1 MRVASAL
8 VSVLALAGTGAAK
21 VSRRAADEGGA
32 RPSDDTAVAP
42 KKFILELEQGADKD
56 AVVQQLQAVPGS
68 KVIKVFDSS
77 VFKGI
82 AVESDTE
89 NTDSLEAIVPVVK
102 AWHSTRIQL
111 APVVTEESFSDDAK
125 ALNYSIHWMTG
136 VDKLHKQG
144 ILGKGVKVGVVDTGT
159 DYTHPALGGCFG
171 EGCKVASGYD
181 FVGDD
186 TNWPY
191 PGEERQPDAD
201 PRDAIGHG
209 THVSGIIAGKSTE
222 FTGVAPEASIF
233 SYKVFGPNEGTS
245 EEVLIEAFL
254 RAFDDGVD
262 IITASVGSV
271 GGWSDN
277 AWALVASRIVE
288 QGVVVTIAAGNSGEL
303 GAFFPSSG
311 AAGKE
316 VLAVG
321 SADASVVS
329 ARQFAGTFNL
339 DGQSNRTI
347 LGYRPAQDPFP
358 AEIVG
363 WPIVPITLD
372 INVENDACE
381 PLPEGLNFTGTV
393 PLVRFDEGC
402 GDSVRQRWV
411 QERGAKYMLFY
422 MTDRPIVGFSG
433 LGWVQSSWGLLSKDA
448 GEAIVKTVIAGG
460 NVTADFSL
468 DQNSNYV
475 AMYNAGGGKPSQFT
489 SWGGTFD
496 LELKPDITAPGG
508 RIFAPFPGNRYRDL
522 SGTSMACPYVA
533 GVAALYIG
541 AHGGRSTH
549 GAGFAKALHA
559 RIVASGRAVP
569 WSDGT
574 NKDFGFWAPPIQV
587 GSGLVDA
594 VSVLNATSQ
603 LSGETKFALND
614 THHFSRYHQVDIT
627 NTGATELEYAFKVQD
642 AAGFE
647 AYWTADA
654 ADAGITLVP
663 RVKDLVEIQPFRIGA
678 PVSVPSGTFKIGPGQ
693 TKTAKFSFDIPQ
705 GLNTTRLPVFS
716 GKILI
721 SSSAGDVLSVPYYG
735 VGGSVKHSIVD
746 MYYTSLGYPRA
757 VSGVNRTSLAD
768 KSSFTF
774 DLSLEKQDFVKFQV
788 ALTWGTRELRW
799 DVFESTYQEREWAY
813 PPVVSQ
819 NKYVGSVAS
828 FDVYNSVNY
837 PVFDPATDSVNNTI
851 SYPLR
856 DHPRDAPYES
866 WWLGKLADGS
876 QIKPGKYRWRIAA
889 LKPFGNP
896 KASDNWDIFETP
908 EIEVLPLIGGNSTA
922 PLHHR
927 TL

>member
-8 VSVLALAGTGAAK
+8 VSVLALAGMGVAK
-21 VSRRAADEGGA
+21 VSRRAVDEDV
-32 RPSDDTAVAP
+32 RPSNDTVVTP
-42 KKFILELEQGADKD
+42 KKFILELEEGADKD
-56 AVVQQLQAVPGS
+56 AVVQQLQARPGS
-68 KVIKVFDSS
+68 KILKVFDSS
-77 VFKGI
+77 IFKGI
-82 AVESDTE
+82 AVESDSE
-89 NTDSLEAIVPVVK
+89 NTDSLEALVPVVK

-111 APVVTEESFSDDAK
+111 APVVTGDSFSDDAK

-136 VDKLHKQG
+136 VDKLHEQG

-159 DYTHPALGGCFG
+159 EYTHPALGGCFG
-171 EGCKVASGYD
+171 EGCKVAAGYD
-181 FVGDD
+181 FVGY
-186 TNWPY
+186 WPY
-191 PGEERQPDAD
+191 PGEERQPDED
-201 PRDAIGHG
+201 PMDQAGHG
-209 THVSGIIAGKSTE
+209 THVAGIIAGKSTE
-222 FTGVAPEASIF
+222 FTGVAPEATIY
-233 SYKVFGPNEGTS
+233 SYKVFGPNEGTG

-262 IITASVGSV
+262 IITASVGST

-288 QGVVVTIAAGNSGEL
+288 QGVVVTIAAGNSGDV
-303 GAFFPSSG
+303 GPFFASSG

-321 SADASVVS
+321 SADASIVS
-329 ARQFAGTFNL
+329 ARQFAGTFSL

-347 LGYRPAQDPFP
+347 LGYRPAEDLFP

-363 WPIVPITLD
+363 WPIVPITLN
-372 INVENDACE
+372 ISVENDACE
-381 PLPEGLNFTGTV
+381 PLPEGLNLNGTI

-402 GDSVRQRWV
+402 QDYIRQRWV
-411 QERGAKYMLFY
+411 QERGARFMLFY
-422 MTDRPIVGFSG
+422 LTDRPVVGFSG
-433 LGWVQSSWGLLSKDA
+433 SGWAQSKWGLLSKDA

-468 DQNSNYV
+468 DQNSKYV

-489 SWGGTFD
+489 SWGGTFE

-508 RIFAPFPGNRYRDL
+508 RIFAPYTGKRYRDL

-533 GVAALYIG
+533 GVAALYIS

-559 RIVASGRAVP
+559 RIVASGRAIP

-574 NKDFGFWAPPIQV
+574 TKDFGFWAPPIQV
-587 GSGLVDA
+587 GTGIIDA

-627 NTGATELEYAFKVQD
+627 NTGTTELEYVFKVQD

-647 AYWTADA
+647 SYWTAEA
-654 ADAGITLVP
+654 ANAGTIAVP
-663 RVKDLVEIQPFRIGA
+663 RIKDLVEIEPFKIGT
-678 PVSVPSGTFKIGPGQ
+678 PVSVPSGTFKVGPGQ

-705 GLNTTRLPVFS
+705 GLNATRLPIFS

-735 VGGSVKHSIVD
+735 VGGSIKHEIAD
-746 MYYTSLGYPRA
+746 MYYTSMGYPRV
-757 VSGVNRTSLAD
+757 VSSVNRTLLSE
-768 KSSFTF
+768 KSSFNF
-774 DLSLEKQDFVKFQV
+774 DLSLEKQDFVKLQV

-799 DVFESTYQEREWAY
+799 DIFQPTYQEREWVY
-813 PPVVSQ
+813 PPVIGQ
-819 NKYVGSVAS
+819 NKYIGSVAS
-828 FDVYNSVNY
+828 FNVYNSVNY

-851 SYPLR
+851 SYPLQDQSR
-856 DHPRDAPYES
+856 DSPYES

-876 QIKPGKYRWRIAA
+876 QIKPGKYKWRIAA

-896 KASDNWDIFETP
+896 KASDNWEIYETP
-908 EIEVLPLIGGNSTA
+908 VIEVLPLTGGNSTA
-922 PLHHR
+922 SPRHR

>member
-21 VSRRAADEGGA
+21 VSRRAMDENA
-32 RPSDDTAVAP
+32 RPSDSDVAAP

-68 KVIKVFDSS
+68 KVLKIFDSS
-77 VFKGI
+77 IFKGI
-82 AVESDTE
+82 AVECDNE
-89 NTDSLEAIVPVVK
+89 NTDSLEALAPVVK

-111 APVVTEESFSDDAK
+111 APVVTGESFSDDAK

-136 VDKLHKQG
+136 VDKLHEQG
-144 ILGKGVKVGVVDTGT
+144 VLGKGVKVGVVDTGT

-171 EGCKVASGYD
+171 EGCKVARGYD

-186 TNWPY
+186 TNWPF
-191 PGEERQPDAD
+191 PGQERHPDED
-201 PRDAIGHG
+201 PFDDYGGHG
-209 THVSGIIAGKSTE
+209 THVAGIIAGKSAE
-222 FTGVAPEASIF
+222 FTGVAPEATLY
-233 SYKVFGPNEGTS
+233 SYKVFGPQGGTD
-245 EEVLIEAFL
+245 EEALIEAFL

-262 IITASVGSV
+262 IITASVGSN

-303 GAFFPSSG
+303 GPFSFSSG

-321 SADASVVS
+321 SADASIVS

-339 DGQSNRTI
+339 DGRSNRTI
-347 LGYRPAQDPFP
+347 LGYRPAQDQFP
-358 AEIVG
+358 ADIVG

-372 INVENDACE
+372 ISVENDACQ
-381 PLPEGLNFTGTV
+381 PLPEGLNLTGTI
-393 PLVRFDEGC
+393 PLVRFDAGC
-402 GDSVRQRWV
+402 EDSVRQRWV

-422 MTDRPIVGFSG
+422 ITDRPIVGFSG
-433 LGWVQSSWGLLSKDA
+433 AGWAQSIWGLLSKDA

-475 AMYNAGGGKPSQFT
+475 GMYNAGGGKPSVFT

-496 LELKPDITAPGG
+496 LEVKPDITAPGG
-508 RIFAPFPGNRYRDL
+508 RIFSTYPGNRYRDL

-559 RIVASGRAVP
+559 RIVASGRAIP
-569 WSDGT
+569 WTDGT
-574 NKDFGFWAPPIQV
+574 TKDFGFWAPPIQV
-587 GSGLVDA
+587 GSGLIDA

-614 THHFSRYHQVDIT
+614 TRHFSRYHQVDIT
-627 NTGATELEYAFKVQD
+627 NTGPAELEYVFKVQD
-642 AAGFE
+642 AAGLE
-647 AYWTADA
+647 SYWTADA
-654 ADAGITLVP
+654 GIDFAP
-663 RVKDLVEIQPFRIGA
+663 RIKDFAEIEPFKIA
-678 PVSVPSGTFKIGPGQ
+678 TPVSVPSGTFKVGPGQ
-693 TKTAKFSFDIPQ
+693 TKTAKFSFNIPQ
-705 GLNTTRLPVFS
+705 GLNATRLPVFG

-735 VGGSVKHSIVD
+735 VGGSVKDSISD
-746 MYYTSLGYPRA
+746 MYYTSVGYPRF
-757 VSGVNRTSLAD
+757 VSGVNRTLLSE

-774 DLSLEKQDFVKFQV
+774 DLSREKQDFVRLQV
-788 ALTWGTRELRW
+788 VLTWGTRELRW
-799 DVFESTYQEREWAY
+799 DVFESTYQEREWVY
-813 PPVVSQ
+813 PPVVGQ
-819 NKYVGSVAS
+819 NKFLGSVAS
-828 FDVYNSVNY
+828 FDVYNTPNY

-851 SYPLR
+851 SYPLQDQSR
-856 DHPRDAPYES
+856 DTPYES

-876 QIKPGKYRWRIAA
+876 QIKPGKYKWRFAA

-896 KASDNWDIFETP
+896 KASDNWDIFESP
-908 EIEVLPLIGGNSTA
+908 EIEILPLTGGNSTIA
-922 PLHHR
+922 RRHR